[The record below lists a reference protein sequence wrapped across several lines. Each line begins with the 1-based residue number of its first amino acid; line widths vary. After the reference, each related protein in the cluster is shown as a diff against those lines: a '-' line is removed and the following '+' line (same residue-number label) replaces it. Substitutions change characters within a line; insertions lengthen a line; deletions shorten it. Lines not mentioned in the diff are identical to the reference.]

1 MARPDRTHGGSIGG
15 DHSRRSVLRTTG
27 TLAAGTVALGAGATG
42 AVGGQSGEESPY
54 QLEKKGQS
62 QLGNPPGAF
71 AEVEI
76 REDGRYGLAGSYFTG
91 GSFLVDLSDPA
102 NPERVHRVETGSDT
116 TLNADVKFDPR
127 DGIYYRSQEDEEG
140 EDSGF
145 KVIDYGFGD
154 ATPESPAVVAN
165 VDNGGVHNLFPHPDN
180 ETLETPILYA
190 VNVDENNA
198 GLDVFDVSDPANPRG
213 IQVAEQGGG
222 AGPRGAIHDFVV
234 DPERQLG
241 HAAYIFPP
249 DDGDGIG
256 GYAIFDTSDPADPT
270 VIGSF
275 DYTSRPNYTEV
286 GTVGYRRCHFADY
299 DPRRELAIVGDEI
312 GIDIPGGKHVFDI
325 GWGEGS
331 PQNPKH
337 LSFTHSPDAQSQDTP
352 DELFDWTTH
361 NHDVVPRG
369 EDTLLVDGSYH
380 EGVVLYDITD
390 PTEIVT
396 LDEYETDD
404 GTTSPESVTGPS
416 GFPIGDPPMCWG
428 ANYNAKLDLVAAVDM
443 QTGFYTFDVTPEGP
457 CGVDVTDNG
466 NVARDPDA
474 DGRCEDVNG
483 NGEADVVDVQALFAN
498 REDPAVRGSP
508 GFDFNGQNGVDA
520 VDVQKLFVELT

>member
-1 MARPDRTHGGSIGG
+1 MARSDGTQDGRIGG

-27 TLAAGTVALGAGATG
+27 ALAAGTVALGVGATG
-42 AVGGQSGEESPY
+42 AVGGQPSGESPY
-54 QLEKKGQS
+54 QLEKVGQS
-62 QLGNPPGAF
+62 QLSQPPGAF

-76 REDGRYGLAGSYFTG
+76 REDGRYGLTGSYFTG

-102 NPERVHRVETGSDT
+102 NPSEVHNVELNSPE

-127 DGIYYRSQEDEEG
+127 DGIYYVSQEDETG

-145 KVIDYGFGD
+145 LVVDYGFGD
-154 ATPESPAVVAN
+154 ATPENPEVIAN
-165 VDNGGVHNLFPHPDN
+165 VDDDGVHNLLPHPDN
-180 ETLETPILYA
+180 ETLSTPIVYS
-190 VNVDENNA
+190 VNLDDGP
-198 GLDVFDVSDPANPRG
+198 GLDVVDVSDPANPELIRK
-213 IQVAEQGGG
+213 
-222 AGPRGAIHDFVV
+222 AGPRGSVHDFVV

-249 DDGDGIG
+249 DDGDGVG
-256 GYAIFDTSDPADPT
+256 GYAVLDTSDPANPT
-270 VIGSF
+270 LLGSF
-275 DYTSRPNYTEV
+275 DYTEREDYTEV
-286 GTVGYRRCHFADY
+286 GKVGYNRCHFADY
-299 DPRRELAIVGDEI
+299 DPRRELAIIGDEV
-312 GIDIPGGKHVFDI
+312 GTGIPGGKHVFDI

-331 PQNPKH
+331 PENPIH
-337 LSFTHSPDAQSQDTP
+337 LAFTHSPDAKSQDRP

-369 EDTLLVDGSYH
+369 SDTLLVDGSYH

-390 PTEIVT
+390 PTTIET

-404 GTTSPESVTGPS
+404 ETVSTGTITGLS
-416 GFPIGDPPMCWG
+416 GFPIGTPPMCWG
-428 ANYNAKLDLVAAVDM
+428 ANYNAKRDLIVAVDM

-457 CGVDVTDNG
+457 CGVDVTGNG
-466 NVARDPDA
+466 NGARDPDA

-483 NGEADVVDVQALFAN
+483 NGEADVVDVQGLLAN
-498 REDPAVRGSP
+498 RNDPAVQNNAA
-508 GFDFNGQNGVDA
+508 GFNFNGESGVDV